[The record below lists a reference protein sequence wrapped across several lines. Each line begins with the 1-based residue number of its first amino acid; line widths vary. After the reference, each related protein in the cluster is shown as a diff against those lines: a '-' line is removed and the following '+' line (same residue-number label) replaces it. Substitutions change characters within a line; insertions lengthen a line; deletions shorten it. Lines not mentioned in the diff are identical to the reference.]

1 MYSSTYFRLV
11 WVRSLCDILKSS
23 HFPKEFSLYRY
34 IIFRCLVVDFP
45 TRHQGEFLAS
55 RRVTRNPL
63 HNDYCLFRSPLDGN
77 NTTFMES
84 TEWSRNGLNSARFL
98 APSIPLSSTSMGYGF
113 KNGEYYILYKILWK
127 EPLMYTPA
135 ILRGWKASRSVAQ
148 TRRMEFSQS

>member
-1 MYSSTYFRLV
+1 MPHQLTPDYFELNLCWHFEKMPFAEGISLV
-11 WVRSLCDILKSS
+11 QEHNIPLFGCG
-23 HFPKEFSLYRY
+23 FSNTTPRG
-34 IIFRCLVVDFP
+34 V
-45 TRHQGEFLAS
+45 LAW
-55 RRVTRNPL
+55 RRVTRNPF

-98 APSIPLSSTSMGYGF
+98 APSIPLSSTSMGYGL

-135 ILRGWKASRSVAQ
+135 ILRGWKASRGVAQ